1 MDNADSYYLVLVISL
16 LVLLCFSAFF
26 SASEMAFSS
35 LNRIKLKNL
44 AAKNRRARLALKLLD
59 AYDRLLSTVLI
70 GNNIV
75 NIVSSALATV
85 LFVSAFGAKGV
96 SFATLL
102 MTVLV
107 LLFGEISP
115 KTLAKESPE
124 LTALRAAPLL
134 RFFVVVFSPLN
145 YLAGAWKKI
154 IVRLFPVRG
163 DRSVTEDELLT
174 FVGEVRQEGGINKQ
188 EEEMIRQAIEF
199 DERTAAEIVTPRI
212 DVAAV
217 SETDPVEEIDRKFA
231 ETGFS
236 RLPVYRDSIDTITG
250 VILLKDFHH
259 QVMKGGKAAA
269 DIVKPVVMVTK
280 TIKIAR
286 LLRTL
291 QQKQAHMAVL
301 VDEFGGTLG
310 IVTIEDILEELVGEI
325 WDEHDEVVEPVRQ
338 NPGGGFTVTGSAS
351 LQSALAF
358 IAANTGDA
366 EGGAD
371 QAEPEIAANGGAGP
385 VANTT
390 VGNWVME
397 NLGAPPRCG
406 EQFVWHDL
414 RITVSRV
421 QRHRVMEVT
430 VSREKT
436 GGETEHT

>member
-1 MDNADSYYLVLVISL
+1 MDNDDSYHLAVVISL
-16 LVLLCFSAFF
+16 LALLCFSAFF

-44 AAKNRRARLALKLLD
+44 AAKNRRARLVLKMLD
-59 AYDRLLSTVLI
+59 AYDKLLSTVLI

-85 LFVSAFGAKGV
+85 LFVGIFGAKGV
-96 SFATLL
+96 SIATVL
-102 MTVLV
+102 MTVAV

-124 LTALRAAPLL
+124 LTAIRAAPLL
-134 RFFVVVFSPLN
+134 RFFIFVFTPLN
-145 YLAGAWKKI
+145 YLASAWKKC

-174 FVGEVRQEGGINKQ
+174 FVEEVRQEGGINKQ

-199 DERTAAEIVTPRI
+199 DDLTAGEIFTPRI

-217 SETDPVEEIDRKFA
+217 SENDSVEEIDRKFA

-236 RLPVYRDSIDTITG
+236 RLPVYRNTIDNITG

-259 QVMKGGKAAA
+259 EVMKGRKTQAEV
-269 DIVKPVVMVTK
+269 VKPVVFVTK
-280 TIKIAR
+280 TIKISK

-291 QQKQAHMAVL
+291 QQKQAHLAVL

-310 IVTIEDILEELVGEI
+310 IVTIEDIVEELVGEI
-325 WDEHDEVVEPVRQ
+325 WDEHDEVVEPIKKTADGNFMVMGSANLQ
-338 NPGGGFTVTGSAS
+338 DMLGFIMAHNDPETDDGETDSEIAPGGM
-351 LQSALAF
+351 
-358 IAANTGDA
+358 
-366 EGGAD
+366 
-371 QAEPEIAANGGAGP
+371 PEP

-397 NLGAPPRCG
+397 NLGGLPRAG
-406 EQFVWHDL
+406 EQFAWNGL
-414 RITVSRV
+414 RIRVSRV
-421 QRHRVMEVT
+421 LRHRVMEVI
-430 VSREKT
+430 VSREKIDS
-436 GGETEHT
+436 